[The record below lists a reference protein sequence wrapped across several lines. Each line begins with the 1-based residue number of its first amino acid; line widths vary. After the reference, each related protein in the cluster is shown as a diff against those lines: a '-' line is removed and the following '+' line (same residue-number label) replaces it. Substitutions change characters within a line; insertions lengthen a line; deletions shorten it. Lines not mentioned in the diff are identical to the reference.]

1 MTDVS
6 AKTEKTPV
14 TTTEKEVESDEATP
28 QVAPADATEESAT
41 TEKTAVETDGA
52 AVDAAEVADKNGE
65 EEPAKADKDNGV
77 ATEEEAATE
86 GEPKESSNEDGEDA
100 KELDGADKA
109 AEATKRKATT
119 DVKAD
124 GAVVEVDGA
133 EHTTPEKKAKLDDSS
148 DAKAAEEVST

>member
-41 TEKTAVETDGA
+41 TEKTAVETEA
-52 AVDAAEVADKNGE
+52 AVDAAEVAEKNGE

-77 ATEEEAATE
+77 GTEEEAAVE
-86 GEPKESSNEDGEDA
+86 GEPKESSTEEGEDG

-109 AEATKRKATT
+109 TEATKRKATA